1 MKFTRAA
8 ALPFG
13 TVLLVLLIA
22 YLSVLQTIPNGSEH
36 YYMIDV
42 GETQIVMNVWGTL
55 HMTGYPLYILLTGTL
70 VALLKGLGVSAVTA
84 PAVTSLL
91 YSLLALSLVYVLAAH
106 ITRRRW
112 LSALMVL
119 LYGLTRT
126 VWVHSAIAE
135 IYAFG
140 LLLLVALLLL
150 ALWQPPI
157 RRRVYWLALLG
168 GIAVFHHRALLM
180 VAPALLLA
188 AWPDFVATPRRRLP
202 LLLIGAL
209 ALGLL
214 GFLPYAYLPLRAW
227 ADAGWVYGD
236 PGTWKGF
243 LDQFFGTEASHFMG
257 LPSTLDGLLA
267 NFNRINTVLITDLT
281 LPGVLVGLAGLL
293 LGLRDARTRRA
304 AAVLGLS
311 ALVAYAFHVLFYT
324 DILSALIL
332 PITLSLA
339 FGWLFAAVALLDGLR
354 KLPRFHPVY
363 GQGAVMALL
372 VGLMAAALISSHVPF
387 LRDLTTNPTGLETQ
401 NLVREAPQDAV
412 LMLDWGPRHFA
423 AGFLRDVMGERRD
436 LMLVTHKADFSQL
449 IPTRTVVTPEYT
461 FYNRPVSWWQEQTGG
476 KVYLSAI
483 EPQLVRIAAQPERAA
498 VTGAGVQA
506 LEHTLDCTA
515 DGLNLRVAWASA
527 TVPTADRSVFV
538 HLLDAVGNVIAQ
550 ADESAPVYGWRPLTT
565 WDAGEVVRDVYPL
578 PRLPEAATVAFGL
591 YTQQADGSFLNE
603 SVNEVAV
610 ICDP

>member
-1 MKFTRAA
+1 
-8 ALPFG
+8 
-13 TVLLVLLIA
+13 
-22 YLSVLQTIPNGSEH
+22 
-36 YYMIDV
+36 
-42 GETQIVMNVWGTL
+42 
-55 HMTGYPLYILLTGTL
+55 
-70 VALLKGLGVSAVTA
+70 
-84 PAVTSLL
+84 
-91 YSLLALSLVYVLAAH
+91 
-106 ITRRRW
+106 
-112 LSALMVL
+112 MVL

-126 VWVHSAIAE
+126 VWIHSAIAE

-140 LLLLVALLLL
+140 QVLLVALLLL

>member
-70 VALLKGLGVSAVTA
+70 VALLKGLGVSAVAA

-91 YSLLALSLVYVLAAH
+91 YSLLALALVYVLAAH

-126 VWVHSAIAE
+126 VWIHSAIAE

-140 LLLLVALLLL
+140 QVLLVALLLL

-227 ADAGWVYGD
+227 AGAGWVYGD

>member
-1 MKFTRAA
+1 MKFTRAT

-13 TVLLVLLIA
+13 TLLLVLLIA

-227 ADAGWVYGD
+227 AGAGWVYGD

-257 LPSTLDGLLA
+257 LPSTLDGLLT
-267 NFNRINTVLITDLT
+267 NFNWINTVLITDLT

-293 LGLRDARTRRA
+293 LGLRDTRTRRA

-339 FGWLFAAVALLDGLR
+339 FGWLFAAVALLDGLH

-363 GQGAVMALL
+363 GQGAVLAAL
-372 VGLMAAALISSHVPF
+372 VGLMAAALISANGAFVH
-387 LRDLTTNPTGLETQ
+387 DLTTNPTGLETQ

-476 KVYLSAI
+476 KVYLRAI